1 LAIEDKD
8 KVRQEIQSLKLALV
22 SADPAHYIPQF
33 YPEILSPTTISN
45 VDEIADN
52 INAEETP
59 IIDFDLTPPPSD
71 EAAAIIARLLD
82 NKTVSVR
89 EP

>member
-1 LAIEDKD
+1 M
-8 KVRQEIQSLKLALV
+8 RQEIQDLKLALI
-22 SADPAHYIPQF
+22 SADPARYIPQF
-33 YPEILSPTTISN
+33 YPEILSSSAPISN
-45 VDEIADN
+45 VDEIADT

-59 IIDFDLTPPPSD
+59 IIDFDLTPPPAD

-89 EP
+89 ES